1 MSRPSRA
8 ENTKKCTKKCDTR
21 AELLLFLNETYCVFF
36 DVLVAIAVVVAVVV
50 FKLPIK
56 AWTAHLTKNSWI
68 NFWLPSFLS
77 CCHLELGV
85 NFSCRFVLVLSV
97 SPFLIGQ
104 ALWVASRF
112 TPLMTQQL
120 LARWVECVEF
130 PPGVLNRIL
139 CGEAPPRDPTPYNTL
154 LYTICDRKGY
164 PFCIP
169 FVDKWYPFYILMYL
183 RSCYTR
189 RC

>member
-1 MSRPSRA
+1 MYQKVWYTCRVVVVP
-8 ENTKKCTKKCDTR
+8 EWN
-21 AELLLFLNETYCVFF
+21 LLLVF
-36 DVLVAIAVVVAVVV
+36 DVLVTMAVVLAVVV
-50 FKLPIK
+50 FKLCIK

-68 NFWLPSFLS
+68 PFWLPSFLS

-85 NFSCRFVLVLSV
+85 YFLCRFVLVLSV

-120 LARWVECVEF
+120 LARWVECFEF
-130 PPGVLNRIL
+130 PQGYWTCRIL
-139 CGEAPPRDPTPYNTL
+139 CGKAPPWDPTPYITL
-154 LYTICDRKGY
+154 LHTIFDRKGY

-169 FVDKWYPFYILMYL
+169 FVDKWYPFYIPMYL

>member
-1 MSRPSRA
+1 MYQRVWYTCRVVVVP
-8 ENTKKCTKKCDTR
+8 EWN
-21 AELLLFLNETYCVFF
+21 LLRFFFF
-36 DVLVAIAVVVAVVV
+36 DVLVTISVVVAVVV

-68 NFWLPSFLS
+68 PFWLPSFLS
-77 CCHLELGV
+77 FCHLELGV
-85 NFSCRFVLVLSV
+85 NFLCRFVLVLSV

-120 LARWVECVEF
+120 LARWVECF
-130 PPGVLNRIL
+130 KSPPGVLNRIL
-139 CGEAPPRDPTPYNTL
+139 CGEAPPRDPTPYIITL

-169 FVDKWYPFYILMYL
+169 FVDKWYPFYIPMYL
-183 RSCYTR
+183 RWCYTKR
-189 RC
+189 F

>member
-1 MSRPSRA
+1 M
-8 ENTKKCTKKCDTR
+8 
-21 AELLLFLNETYCVFF
+21 Y
-36 DVLVAIAVVVAVVV
+36 VLVTISVVVAVVV

-68 NFWLPSFLS
+68 PFWLPSFLT
-77 CCHLELGV
+77 CYHLELGA
-85 NFSCRFVLVLSV
+85 NFLYRFVLILSV

-130 PPGVLNRIL
+130 PPGVRNRIL
-139 CGEAPPRDPTPYNTL
+139 RGEAPPWDSTPYITL
-154 LYTICDRKGY
+154 LHTICDRKGY
-164 PFCIP
+164 LFCIP
-169 FVDKWYPFYILMYL
+169 LVDYPFYILVCF
-183 RSCYTR
+183 RWCYTR
-189 RC
+189 RF

>member
-1 MSRPSRA
+1 MIHVQSCCCSWMNPIPF
-8 ENTKKCTKKCDTR
+8 
-21 AELLLFLNETYCVFF
+21 FLSF
-36 DVLVAIAVVVAVVV
+36 VALAMVVTAVV

-56 AWTAHLTKNSWI
+56 AWTAHLIKNSWI
-68 NFWLPSFLS
+68 PIWLPSFLS
-77 CCHLELGV
+77 CSHLELGV
-85 NFSCRFVLVLSV
+85 NFLCRFVLFLSV

-139 CGEAPPRDPTPYNTL
+139 CGEAPPRNPTPYITL
-154 LYTICDRKGY
+154 FDRKGY
-164 PFCIP
+164 PFVYLLLTNGTP
-169 FVDKWYPFYILMYL
+169 FTSL
-183 RSCYTR
+183 CT
-189 RC
+189 

>member
-1 MSRPSRA
+1 MQRTPRNVPKSVIDMQSCCSSWMKPIA
-8 ENTKKCTKKCDTR
+8 
-21 AELLLFLNETYCVFF
+21 FFFF
-36 DVLVAIAVVVAVVV
+36 DVLVTIAVVVAVVV
-50 FKLPIK
+50 FKLLIK

-68 NFWLPSFLS
+68 PFWLPSFLS
-77 CCHLELGV
+77 CCHFELGV
-85 NFSCRFVLVLSV
+85 NFLCRFVLFLSV

-139 CGEAPPRDPTPYNTL
+139 CGEVPPRDPTPYINYPFTYHLWQKRLPL
-154 LYTICDRKGY
+154 LYT
-164 PFCIP
+164 FCWQMVP
-169 FVDKWYPFYILMYL
+169 LLHTYVL
-183 RSCYTR
+183 
-189 RC
+189 

>member
-1 MSRPSRA
+1 MRHVQSCCFSWMKPIA
-8 ENTKKCTKKCDTR
+8 
-21 AELLLFLNETYCVFF
+21 FF
-36 DVLVAIAVVVAVVV
+36 FYVLVTISVVVAVVV

-68 NFWLPSFLS
+68 PFWLPSFLS

-85 NFSCRFVLVLSV
+85 NFLCRFVLFLSV

-120 LARWVECVEF
+120 LARWVECFEF
-130 PPGVLNRIL
+130 PQGYWTEFYVGRLRPEIQPFVL
-139 CGEAPPRDPTPYNTL
+139 
-154 LYTICDRKGY
+154 
-164 PFCIP
+164 PFYIP
-169 FVDKWYPFYILMYL
+169 FVTEKVTPFEYLLLTNGTPFYILMCF
-183 RSCYTR
+183 RWCYTR
-189 RC
+189 RF

>member
-8 ENTKKCTKKCDTR
+8 ESTKEMYQKLWDTCR
-21 AELLLFLNETYCVFF
+21 VVVVREWSLLLFFN
-36 DVLVAIAVVVAVVV
+36 VLVAMAVVVAVVV

-68 NFWLPSFLS
+68 PFWLPSFLS

-85 NFSCRFVLVLSV
+85 NFLSRFVLFLSV

-139 CGEAPPRDPTPYNTL
+139 CREAPPRDPTPYITL
-154 LYTICDRKGY
+154 LHTICDRKGY

-169 FVDKWYPFYILMYL
+169 FVGKWYPFYILVCF
-183 RSCYTR
+183 RWCYTR
-189 RC
+189 RF

>member
-1 MSRPSRA
+1 MSRPGRA
-8 ENTKKCTKKCDTR
+8 ENTKEMYQNCETR
-21 AELLLFLNETYCVFF
+21 AELLFFLNETYCFF
-36 DVLVAIAVVVAVVV
+36 DVLVLISVVVAVVV

-68 NFWLPSFLS
+68 PFWLPSFLS

-85 NFSCRFVLVLSV
+85 NFLRRFVLFLSV

-139 CGEAPPRDPTPYNTL
+139 CGKAPPRDPTPYITL
-154 LYTICDRKGY
+154 LYTICDRKG
-164 PFCIP
+164 
-169 FVDKWYPFYILMYL
+169 YILMYL

>member
-1 MSRPSRA
+1 MQRTP
-8 ENTKKCTKKCDTR
+8 KKCTKKCDTR
-21 AELLLFLNETYCVFF
+21 AELLLFLNETYCAFFF
-36 DVLVAIAVVVAVVV
+36 DVLVTISVVVAVVV

-68 NFWLPSFLS
+68 PFWLPSFLS
-77 CCHLELGV
+77 CCHLEPVV
-85 NFSCRFVLVLSV
+85 NFLSRFVLVLSV

-139 CGEAPPRDPTPYNTL
+139 CGEAPPRNPTPYITL
-154 LYTICDRKGY
+154 FDRKGY
-164 PFCIP
+164 LFCIP

-183 RSCYTR
+183 RWCYTKR
-189 RC
+189 F

>member
-1 MSRPSRA
+1 M
-8 ENTKKCTKKCDTR
+8 
-21 AELLLFLNETYCVFF
+21 
-36 DVLVAIAVVVAVVV
+36 AVVV

-56 AWTAHLTKNSWI
+56 AWTSYLTKNSWI
-68 NFWLPSFLS
+68 PFWLPSFFS
-77 CCHLELGV
+77 CCHLEQGV
-85 NFSCRFVLVLSV
+85 NFLCRFVLVLLV

-120 LARWVECVEF
+120 LARWVERFKF
-130 PPGVLNRIL
+130 PPGVQNRIL
-139 CGEAPPRDPTPYNTL
+139 CGEAAPWDSTPYITL
-154 LYTICDRKGY
+154 LHTICDRKGY
-164 PFCIP
+164 LFCIP

>member
-1 MSRPSRA
+1 MYQRVWYTCRVVVVP
-8 ENTKKCTKKCDTR
+8 EWN
-21 AELLLFLNETYCVFF
+21 LLRFFF
-36 DVLVAIAVVVAVVV
+36 DVLVTISVVVAVVV

-68 NFWLPSFLS
+68 PFWLPSLLT
-77 CCHLELGV
+77 CYHLELGV
-85 NFSCRFVLVLSV
+85 NFLYRFVLILSV

-120 LARWVECVEF
+120 LARWVECF
-130 PPGVLNRIL
+130 KSPPGVLNRIL
-139 CGEAPPRDPTPYNTL
+139 CGKAPPRNPTPYITL
-154 LYTICDRKGY
+154 FDRKGY

-169 FVDKWYPFYILMYL
+169 FVGKWYPFYILVCF
-183 RSCYTR
+183 RWCYTR
-189 RC
+189 RF